1 MHSVTTYNRG
11 HSLDRIVRFK
21 PEVKEL
27 DRHCEASLSGTN
39 VPLDR
44 AELLYILCITQC
56 FDQRPRSC
64 FSSICSLIPLP
75 NNTPTF
81 QNLLPSSFISSNS
94 HLPHEINSM
103 TSKACFFCLAFAAV
117 TALLQLWLYCA
128 ETLELSTL
136 DRMIHFL
143 PDYAITFS
151 FGTNLAWLQCTSRFP
166 GHLPAHRGMEPLGI
180 HTSPWLRHCTEC
192 SLSSQ
197 LAVGAGWAKP
207 YHQSKYGSLC
217 LYTNHFLLNN
227 SNNNNTAPRGDR

>member
-1 MHSVTTYNRG
+1 MENKAVQRLRFQQAASTLPAKSVSSEGVHSVTTYNRG

-56 FDQRPRSC
+56 FDQRPHSC
-64 FSSICSLIPLP
+64 FSSICSLNPLP

-103 TSKACFFCLAFAAV
+103 TSPKLVSFAWP
-117 TALLQLWLYCA
+117 LQQSLPSSSCGY
-128 ETLELSTL
+128 TVQKPLS
-136 DRMIHFL
+136 
-143 PDYAITFS
+143 
-151 FGTNLAWLQCTSRFP
+151 
-166 GHLPAHRGMEPLGI
+166 
-180 HTSPWLRHCTEC
+180 
-192 SLSSQ
+192 
-197 LAVGAGWAKP
+197 
-207 YHQSKYGSLC
+207 
-217 LYTNHFLLNN
+217 
-227 SNNNNTAPRGDR
+227 